1 MTGVGKQQRIA
12 EDEVRHVSSPS
23 GGHIIVAQQIQ
34 SLLELAGKWFERMI
48 WIRKISDAKKKVPKD
63 IAIGELFYLSFKPL
77 SLSLSPFS
85 TSVRSESTPV
95 SITSTPLMMFLLE

>member
-48 WIRKISDAKKKVPKD
+48 DPNYALVVYIKNI
-63 IAIGELFYLSFKPL
+63 L
-77 SLSLSPFS
+77 
-85 TSVRSESTPV
+85 TSVA
-95 SITSTPLMMFLLE
+95 

>member
-1 MTGVGKQQRIA
+1 MTGVRKQQRIA

-48 WIRKISDAKKKVPKD
+48 WIRKIGDAKKKVPKD
-63 IAIGELFYLSFKPL
+63 IAIGELFQTKKKFYGSN
-77 SLSLSPFS
+77 SPGSS
-85 TSVRSESTPV
+85 TNR
-95 SITSTPLMMFLLE
+95 F